1 MFKDVTDLLC
11 CERRYRADAL
21 ISYIGSNGV
30 HQLTYRARNYMRAGL
45 STIVIIII
53 IIAMTVFMVLSS

>member
-1 MFKDVTDLLC
+1 MGL
-11 CERRYRADAL
+11 
-21 ISYIGSNGV
+21 

-45 STIVIIII
+45 STIVIIIV